1 MNNEPSTSVKVLITE
16 AFSLLGQLKLEE
28 ARRKDVE
35 SGRSS
40 ILNNECWL
48 LSFSDDS
55 AKSCEWFGNCF
66 CVTKSLRY
74 GVLIVNYICF
84 FLVENMND
92 KGTGCLKTEFINLW
106 VIMDF

>member
-40 ILNNECWL
+40 ILNNEC
-48 LSFSDDS
+48 
-55 AKSCEWFGNCF
+55 
-66 CVTKSLRY
+66 
-74 GVLIVNYICF
+74 
-84 FLVENMND
+84 
-92 KGTGCLKTEFINLW
+92 
-106 VIMDF
+106 